1 MNIKDLME
9 KYKDALPDRTLAK
22 DLLVEARVTR
32 VPEENLKSYII
43 LEDDSS
49 KLEAVTIK
57 RNVLDTLRHWA
68 GNSKSFRLRGRLDKT
83 EYGNIAFEI
92 EEIVE

>member
-9 KYKDALPDRTLAK
+9 KYKDAPADRILVR
-22 DLLVEARVTR
+22 DLLVEAKIVH

-57 RNVLDTLRHWA
+57 RTVLDFLKHCV
-68 GNSKSFRLRGRLDKT
+68 GNNKSFKLKGRLDKT

-92 EEIVE
+92 EEILE

>member
-9 KYKDALPDRTLAK
+9 LYKDAPVDRTLDR
-22 DLLVEARVTR
+22 DLLLEVRISH

-49 KLEAVTIK
+49 RLEAVTIK
-57 RNVLDTLRHWA
+57 RDVLDTLKRYV
-68 GNSKSFRLRGRLDKT
+68 GNSKSFKLRGRLDKT

-92 EEIVE
+92 EEILE

>member
-9 KYKDALPDRTLAK
+9 LYKDAPVDRTLDR
-22 DLLVEARVTR
+22 DLLLEVRISH

-49 KLEAVTIK
+49 RLEAVTIK
-57 RNVLDTLRHWA
+57 RDVLDTLKCYV
-68 GNSKSFRLRGRLDKT
+68 GSNKSFKLRGRLDKT

-92 EEIVE
+92 KEILE